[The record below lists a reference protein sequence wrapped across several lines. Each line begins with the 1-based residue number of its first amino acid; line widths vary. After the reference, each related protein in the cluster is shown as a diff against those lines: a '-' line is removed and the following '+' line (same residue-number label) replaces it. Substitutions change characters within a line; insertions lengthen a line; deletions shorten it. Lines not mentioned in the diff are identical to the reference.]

1 VAELATPKTK
11 RPRGLALCERTEN
24 KTRVMIRR
32 RMPEGERFVALLRR
46 LDCAI
51 ANAWDQETT
60 IDEVNG

>member
-1 VAELATPKTK
+1 
-11 RPRGLALCERTEN
+11 
-24 KTRVMIRR
+24 MIRR

>member
-1 VAELATPKTK
+1 M
-11 RPRGLALCERTEN
+11 EN

-60 IDEVNG
+60 IYEVNG